1 MEDNY
6 TVSNLSP
13 DPPDIE
19 EQDVGVVSTQEE
31 LDSAQLLPLAQKQQ
45 SEVLGQLI
53 QTQEID
59 QVKDLTHLFNVSQTK
74 RNALRIQALNDVQDA
89 LVRQMA
95 DRLAKQ
101 PDNFNNAD
109 IANWMKVVQQVM
121 DTSQKGVD
129 QVSTLPA
136 ITYQQTNNT
145 QVNVSVADTLSRES
159 RDRITDAV
167 QKILQNIQNEQ
178 SDPVYVDDAA
188 LPEVESADTIPVE
201 DLTDGN

>member
-6 TVSNLSP
+6 VVSNLSP
-13 DPPDIE
+13 ETPDSE
-19 EQDVGVVSTQEE
+19 EWDVEAASPQEE
-31 LDSAQLLPLAQKQQ
+31 LTSAQLLPLAQKQQ

-109 IANWMKVVQQVM
+109 IASWMKVVQQVM

-145 QVNVSVADTLSRES
+145 QVNVNVADTLSRES

-178 SDPVYVDDAA
+178 SDPVYADGASP
-188 LPEVESADTIPVE
+188 LEVEGAAATLAEDPV
-201 DLTDGN
+201 DGN

>member
-1 MEDNY
+1 MEDRY
-6 TVSNLSP
+6 PVSNLSP
-13 DPPDIE
+13 ETPDLE
-19 EQDVGVVSTQEE
+19 EQEVEAVSPQEE
-31 LDSAQLLPLAQKQQ
+31 LTPAQLLPLAQKQQ
-45 SEVLGQLI
+45 GDVLGQLI

-95 DRLAKQ
+95 DRLAKH

-109 IANWMKVVQQVM
+109 IASWMKVVQQVM

-145 QVNVSVADTLSRES
+145 QINVSAADTLSRES
-159 RDRITDAV
+159 RDRITEAV

-188 LPEVESADTIPVE
+188 LPEVESATTVLVE
-201 DLTDGN
+201 DPADDN